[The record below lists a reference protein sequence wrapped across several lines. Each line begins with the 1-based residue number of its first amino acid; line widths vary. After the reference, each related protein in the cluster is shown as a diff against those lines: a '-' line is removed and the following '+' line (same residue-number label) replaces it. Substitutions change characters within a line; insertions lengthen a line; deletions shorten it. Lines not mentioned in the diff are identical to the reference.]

1 MNKSLLSGLVLTA
14 FAGLAQAETSVQL
27 YGLVDAGVG
36 YSQRKVSYGDSWVK
50 TRDIGL
56 VDGIGGTNNW
66 GLKGNEDLG
75 NGTSA
80 IFQLESGF
88 SLGTGRS
95 LSEDTLFSRRALV
108 GLTGADWGTVTLGRQ
123 FNVAD
128 DLLSPLDPFG
138 TNFGQAGVTGGAFGD
153 AVSANMSD
161 SVKYMSPVWSGFQFG
176 LGFSGRNQKTEYSSG
191 AGRSVDRDTSNWIT
205 AGLSYTN
212 GPLSAVAAYDRFRS
226 DLTLGDQHEKSTT
239 NMWNVGLTY
248 DFNVLKAHLMYGQ
261 TRGAL
266 PATGLSSGLIY
277 SLDIAFA
284 DSGYPALLSSTS
296 GYRQQAW
303 LAGLTIPVGDA
314 GKVMLSYQGNHVKN
328 SDSVFD
334 KARGSLHIGSIGYSQ
349 DLSKRTTLY
358 AVASY
363 GSGSVRFDALD
374 DKIKLKS
381 TLIAAGMQHRF

>member
-1 MNKSLLSGLVLTA
+1 MNKSLFSVALLTA
-14 FAGLAQAETSVQL
+14 FAGLAHAETSVTL

-36 YSQRKVSYGDSWVK
+36 YSQKKISYGDNWVK

-56 VDGIGGTNNW
+56 VDGLGGTNNW

-88 SLGTGRS
+88 SLGTGHS
-95 LSEDTLFSRRALV
+95 LSEGTLFDRRAVV
-108 GLTGADWGTVTLGRQ
+108 GLSGADWGTLTLGRQ

-138 TNFGQAGVTGGAFGD
+138 TNFAQAGVTGGAFGD
-153 AVSANMSD
+153 SVSANMRNA
-161 SVKYMSPVWSGFQFG
+161 VKYMSPSWSGFQFG
-176 LGFSGRNQKTEYSSG
+176 LGYAGQNEKTESSTG
-191 AGRSVDRDTSNWIT
+191 TGRVVDRDTSNWIT
-205 AGLSYTN
+205 AGLSYVN
-212 GPLSAVAAYDRFRS
+212 GPLAVAATYDRFRT
-226 DLTLGDQHEKSTT
+226 DITLGDESEKSTT

-248 DFNVLKAHLMYGQ
+248 DFSVVKAHLMYGQ

-266 PATGLSSGLIY
+266 PATGLSSGLVY
-277 SLDIAFA
+277 SLDTALV
-284 DSGYPALLSSTS
+284 DNGVPALLSSSS

-303 LAGLTIPVGDA
+303 MAGVTVPVGDA
-314 GKVMLSYQGNHVKN
+314 GKVLLSYQGNQVKN
-328 SDSVFD
+328 PDSVLD
-334 KARGSLHIGSIGYSQ
+334 NARGSLHIGSIGYTQ

-374 DKIKLKS
+374 DKVKLKS
-381 TLIAAGMQHRF
+381 TLVAAGMQHRF

>member
-1 MNKSLLSGLVLTA
+1 MKKSLLSGLVLTA
-14 FAGLAQAETSVQL
+14 IAGLAHAETSVQL

-36 YSQRKVSYGDSWVK
+36 YSQTKVSYGDSWVK

-66 GLKGNEDLG
+66 GLKGIEDLG

-88 SLGTGRS
+88 SLGTGHS
-95 LSEDTLFSRRALV
+95 LSEGTLFDRRALV

-128 DLLSPLDPFG
+128 DILSPLDPFG
-138 TNFGQAGVTGGAFGD
+138 TNFGQAGVTAGAFGD
-153 AVSANMSD
+153 SVSANMSD
-161 SVKYMSPVWSGFQFG
+161 SIKYMSPTWSGFQFG
-176 LGFSGRNQKTEYSSG
+176 LGYSGRNEKTEYSSG
-191 AGRSVDRDTSNWIT
+191 AGRIVDKDTSNWIT
-205 AGLSYTN
+205 AGLSYVN
-212 GPLSAVAAYDRFRS
+212 GPLAVAATYDRFRS
-226 DLTLGDQHEKSTT
+226 DVTVSDESTKSTT

-248 DFNVLKAHLMYGQ
+248 DFTAVKAHLMYGQ
-261 TRGAL
+261 THGAL
-266 PATGLSSGLIY
+266 PATGLSSGLIH
-277 SLDIAFA
+277 SLDTALVDDG
-284 DSGYPALLSSTS
+284 DSGLLSGTS

-314 GKVMLSYQGNHVKN
+314 GRVLLSYQGNHVKN
-328 SDSVFD
+328 SDTVYD
-334 KARGSLHIGSIGYSQ
+334 KARGTLHIGSIGYSQ

-374 DKIKLKS
+374 DKVKLKS
-381 TLIAAGMQHRF
+381 TLVAAGIQHRF